1 MHFGQKRCR
10 RQIIVLI
17 LRIVVCDSFFF
28 KMKSFSRKLIF
39 FIGTLQSGGAERV
52 VSEIS
57 AMYADHFEEVVILT
71 YYDAPVFYS
80 IDTRV
85 RIECIER
92 ITGTD
97 NKLKNALW
105 LRRFVKREKPDVFL
119 SFLMPFNMMAI
130 ASLLFSQTK
139 IVVCERQD
147 PSDVKTPLLRI
158 IRNFLYH
165 FCTRIEVQT
174 LKAKNYFSRSLQKK
188 ITIIPNPNH
197 IKLEEREY
205 ALNSTKERKVAIVGR
220 LIPLKNHKML
230 INAFSRVINIHA
242 DYHLDIYGD
251 GEMYKALD
259 NQIRQLGVTESV
271 KLHGRTDNVPEA
283 LASARIFVLCSNVE
297 GMPNALME
305 AMALGIPCIATDVSG
320 VRDIIDD
327 GENGFIIPVGN
338 QKALEDR
345 LMQLM
350 DSEYLQDCFSRKS
363 ISVMEK
369 FDKRRIFEQWMNLVT
384 FEKD

>member
-1 MHFGQKRCR
+1 ME
-10 RQIIVLI
+10 
-17 LRIVVCDSFFF
+17 SYN
-28 KMKSFSRKLIF
+28 RKLVIY
-39 FIGTLQSGGAERV
+39 IGTLQSGGAERV

-80 IDTRV
+80 IDPRV
-85 RIECIER
+85 RIECVER
-92 ITGTD
+92 ITGTV
-97 NKLKNALW
+97 NKLHNALW

-130 ASLLFSQTK
+130 ASLLLTK
-139 IVVCERQD
+139 TRIVVCERQD

-158 IRNFLYH
+158 IRTFLYH
-165 FCTRIEVQT
+165 FCSRIEVQT

-188 ITIIPNPNH
+188 ITVIPNPNH
-197 IKLEEREY
+197 ITFSEREF
-205 ALNSTKERKVAIVGR
+205 AINSIKENKVAIVGR
-220 LIPLKNHKML
+220 LIPLKNHRML
-230 INAFSRVINIHA
+230 INAFFNVLEKHP

-251 GEMYKALD
+251 GETYEEID
-259 NQIRQLGVTESV
+259 NQIKQLGVTESV

-283 LASARIFVLCSNVE
+283 LATARIFVLCSNVE

-305 AMALGIPCIATDVSG
+305 AMALGVPCIATDVSG

-327 GENGFIIPVGN
+327 GVNGFIIPVGD
-338 QKALEDR
+338 QTALEDR

-350 DSEYLQDCFSRKS
+350 GSEELQNQFSRENY
-363 ISVMEK
+363 SVMER
-369 FDKRRIFEQWMNLVT
+369 FDKRIIFEQWLDLVT
-384 FEKD
+384 F

>member
-1 MHFGQKRCR
+1 MELFN
-10 RQIIVLI
+10 
-17 LRIVVCDSFFF
+17 S
-28 KMKSFSRKLIF
+28 KLIIY
-39 FIGTLQSGGAERV
+39 IGTLQSGGAERV

-57 AMYADHFEEVVILT
+57 TMYADHFGEVVILT

-80 IDTRV
+80 IDSRV

-92 ITGTD
+92 ITGTL
-97 NKLKNALW
+97 NKLHNALW
-105 LRRFVKREKPDVFL
+105 LRRFVKREKPDAFL

-130 ASLLFSQTK
+130 ASLLLTK
-139 IVVCERQD
+139 TRIVVCERQD

-165 FCTRIEVQT
+165 FCSRIEVQT
-174 LKAKNYFSRSLQKK
+174 LKAKNYFSRGLQKK
-188 ITIIPNPNH
+188 IAIIPNPNH
-197 IKLEEREY
+197 ITVEEREY
-205 ALNSTKERKVAIVGR
+205 ALSTTKVKKVAVVGR
-220 LIPLKNHKML
+220 LIPLKNHQML
-230 INAFSRVINIHA
+230 INAFSKVHNSRP

-251 GEMYKALD
+251 GEMYEALD
-259 NQIRQLGVTESV
+259 NQIKQLGLTESIM
-271 KLHGRTDNVPEA
+271 LHGRTDNVPEA

-305 AMALGIPCIATDVSG
+305 AMALGVSCIATDVSG

-327 GENGFIIPVGN
+327 GVNGFIIPVGD

-350 DSEYLQDCFSRKS
+350 GSEKLQDQFSRES
-363 ISVMEK
+363 YSVMER
-369 FDKRRIFEQWMNLVT
+369 FDKRIIFEQWLDLVT
-384 FEKD
+384 F